1 MMFGTTTACPTR
13 MRPSAVSSAGNGTV
27 ARSRCSLSNGQNAG
41 LAVSSD
47 RSGRVDG
54 WSFTPVRIRA
64 LAPVSG
70 SRRQR
75 SRTRVQAPPAARSG
89 TLASRSRS
97 SKSIAVT
104 LMTVAGWAHAGR
116 SCSCSDPSGTDR
128 GFPGRNGD
136 QCPGVTGRARR
147 AAVRHHPGSG
157 RPGARGACRGLP
169 GRRRLGGAQGDA
181 ALCGVAGHGGRHDGR
196 PPAVGPLLGRVP
208 GEQSGLGERLAV
220 AVSFEFATAGR
231 IMVGP
236 GRAQELPGVLAGLG
250 SRVLVVTGADPARHN
265 TLLASLDRAA
275 AMFPVAAEPTVDL
288 VRAAVAVARAQG
300 ADVIAAIGGGSVI
313 DTGKAVAM
321 LLGNGGDPLDY
332 LEVVG
337 SGQAITRP
345 SVPCVAVPTTAGTGA
360 EVTANAV
367 LAVPSHRVK
376 ASLRSPLMIP
386 RVALVDPLLTVSC
399 PPTVTAASGLDALTQ
414 CLEPFVSVQATPLTD
429 GLAREGLRRAGTG
442 LRAAYANGEDLAAR
456 ADMAMCSLLGG
467 ISLANAKLGAVH
479 GLAGVIGGTADVPHG
494 LACAALLAPVIEANV
509 RTLRSAGAGPSAD
522 GVLDRYAEAA
532 RLLTGHPAA
541 SLEDGLAWIRE
552 TLTLLHVPGL
562 ASFGL
567 RPAQFDDIA
576 TQAMASSSMKG
587 NPVTLSHA
595 DLTAILSQA
604 GGG

>member
-1 MMFGTTTACPTR
+1 
-13 MRPSAVSSAGNGTV
+13 
-27 ARSRCSLSNGQNAG
+27 
-41 LAVSSD
+41 
-47 RSGRVDG
+47 
-54 WSFTPVRIRA
+54 
-64 LAPVSG
+64 
-70 SRRQR
+70 
-75 SRTRVQAPPAARSG
+75 
-89 TLASRSRS
+89 
-97 SKSIAVT
+97 
-104 LMTVAGWAHAGR
+104 
-116 SCSCSDPSGTDR
+116 
-128 GFPGRNGD
+128 
-136 QCPGVTGRARR
+136 
-147 AAVRHHPGSG
+147 
-157 RPGARGACRGLP
+157 
-169 GRRRLGGAQGDA
+169 
-181 ALCGVAGHGGRHDGR
+181 
-196 PPAVGPLLGRVP
+196 
-208 GEQSGLGERLAV
+208 LGERLAV

-236 GRAQELPGVLAGLG
+236 GRVQELPGVLSGLG

-275 AMFPVAAEPTVDL
+275 AVFPVAAEPTVEL
-288 VRAAVAVARAQG
+288 VRAAVAVARAQD

-345 SVPCVAVPTTAGTGA
+345 AVPCVAVPTTAGTGA

-399 PPTVTAASGLDALTQ
+399 PPPVTAASGLDALTQ

-509 RTLRSAGAGPSAD
+509 RAARSSPSGAD
-522 GVLDRYAEAA
+522 VLDRYTEAA
-532 RLLTGHPAA
+532 GLLTRQSDA
-541 SLEDGLAWIRE
+541 SVEDGLSWIRE
-552 TLTLLHVPGL
+552 TLTLLQVPGL
-562 ASFGL
+562 AAFGL
-567 RPAQFDDIA
+567 GPQQADDIA
-576 TQAMASSSMKG
+576 AKALVSSSMKG
-587 NPVTLSHA
+587 NPVSLSHA
-595 DLTAILSQA
+595 DLKAILLEA
-604 GGG
+604 L